1 MADETVKV
9 TETTKEYELQKADLV
24 PSAGEDEPTWA
35 NKIAGQLDRFRVIP
49 RLIMLAY
56 IYAFYS
62 STTWFMALS
71 DPTNAQAA
79 FISTI
84 VGAGAAFFGLYVG
97 KPGTSLPKG
106 KKQDSS
112 MADDFSAVTKQLI
125 EDRQARQKEL
135 EAQKELLSKMAT
147 ELESAGMKAEDN
159 AQISFS
165 WC

>member
-1 MADETVKV
+1 VGKGDISWFIDEFSKRRRRKNERRRKAEKIMSDETVKV

-35 NKIAGQLDRFRVIP
+35 NKIAGHLDRFRVIP

-62 STTWFMALS
+62 ATVWFMALP

-106 KKQDSS
+106 KK
-112 MADDFSAVTKQLI
+112 
-125 EDRQARQKEL
+125 
-135 EAQKELLSKMAT
+135 
-147 ELESAGMKAEDN
+147 
-159 AQISFS
+159 
-165 WC
+165 